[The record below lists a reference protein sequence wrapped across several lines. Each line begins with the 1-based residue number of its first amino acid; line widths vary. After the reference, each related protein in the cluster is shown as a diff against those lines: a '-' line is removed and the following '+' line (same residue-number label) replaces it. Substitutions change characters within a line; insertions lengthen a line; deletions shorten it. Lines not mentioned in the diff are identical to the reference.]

1 MNLVV
6 LVNRFISIVLPVI
19 FCQLI
24 LSPAIILFADDEP
37 ATSQIL
43 ASSSFD
49 SGRLLGVVTDPAGI
63 PIEGTIVSATGQ
75 GSVSVAVCDSNGRF
89 EFRSLRPGQYLL
101 RTHSD
106 GQDMKQ
112 RSLVEVKPGLST
124 VHSIRLHYES
134 APSLSP
140 ELFTAGFG
148 VSGRLAEFYEDYEQS
163 QRPEDFELEAEI
175 ETETGESD
183 SSGFSPHDDSE
194 KAWRLRRARRS
205 VLKDSGINLL
215 RTDDKVDETLVLIT
229 PFLAAD
235 QTASA
240 LTNAFPVSGQF
251 HLLTRA
257 KLQSSS
263 ELWSK
268 DILPGQIAHA
278 SLGGAEQ
285 GNRWKL
291 RGAMRTGGAGSWALA
306 GSYVAEPSETHTLA
320 MGVSYSRQHFH
331 TLINEE
337 LMTLGSALREK
348 RDSLDA
354 SRAVGSLSIQGA
366 WQVVPN
372 LTLDYGTNVARY
384 DYLPAAP
391 VVSPNAGIT
400 VEPINGTR
408 ARVEV
413 GRNVLVPG
421 AEEFLPPADGVWLP
435 PERTFAPLSS
445 ADSLNAE
452 TSQYVEVALERDL
465 AQATTVGIRWF
476 HQDVDNQLVALFGFN
491 PESPVSLVDHYYV
504 TNAGG
509 VSAEGFGVM
518 FSHLLGGRVWGT
530 LDYSVANAEWLP
542 LVANSH
548 SFSRAG
554 ILRTGTERVHD
565 VTTSIETQIP
575 ETATEVFFFYRLN
588 TAFAVIDSETN
599 AITSDLDGRFAVRV
613 KQTLPFSPIEGSDWE
628 VLVDIRSLFREEVAG
643 ASVYDELLVAKP
655 PRQVVGGLVV
665 HF

>member
-1 MNLVV
+1 VD
-6 LVNRFISIVLPVI
+6 RFISTVLSVAL
-19 FCQLI
+19 CQLI
-24 LSPAIILFADDEP
+24 LSPAIIVFADDEP
-37 ATSQIL
+37 AGSQVP

-49 SGRLLGVVTDPAGI
+49 SGRLLGVVTDTAGV

-75 GSVSVAVCDSNGRF
+75 GGVSVAVCDSNGRF
-89 EFRSLRPGQYLL
+89 EFRSLRSGQYLL
-101 RTHSD
+101 RTHSA
-106 GQDMKQ
+106 GQNIKQ

-124 VHSIRLHYES
+124 VHSITLHYES
-134 APSLSP
+134 VASLSP
-140 ELFTAGFG
+140 ELLTAGFG
-148 VSGRLAEFYEDYEQS
+148 VNGSLAELHEDYEQS
-163 QRPEDFELEAEI
+163 QRVEDFQLETKI
-175 ETETGESD
+175 ETETGTGEPNVGD
-183 SSGFSPHDDSE
+183 ISPHDDSE

-205 VLKDSGINLL
+205 VLKDSGLNLL

-235 QTASA
+235 QTTSA
-240 LTNAFPVSGQF
+240 LTNTFPVSGQL

-257 KLQSSS
+257 ELQSSS

-268 DILPGQIAHA
+268 SILPGQIAHA
-278 SLGGAEQ
+278 SLGGVDQ
-285 GNRWKL
+285 GNRWKF

-331 TLINEE
+331 TLIKEE

-354 SRAVGSLSIQGA
+354 SRAVGSLSIQGT
-366 WQVVPN
+366 WQVIPN
-372 LTLDYGTNVARY
+372 LALDYGTNVARY

-391 VVSPNAGIT
+391 VLSPNAVVT
-400 VEPINGTR
+400 VEPIDGTR

-413 GRNVLVPG
+413 GRNALVPG
-421 AEEFLPPADGVWLP
+421 AEEFLPPSDGVWLP
-435 PERTFAPLSS
+435 PDRTFALLSS
-445 ADSLNAE
+445 TESLNAE
-452 TSQYVEVALERDL
+452 TAQHVELALEQEL
-465 AQATTVGIRWF
+465 AQAATVGIRWF
-476 HQDVDNQLVALFGFN
+476 RQDVDNQLVALFGFN
-491 PESPVSLVDHYYV
+491 PESTVSLADHYYV
-504 TNAGG
+504 ANAGG

-530 LDYSVANAEWLP
+530 LDYSVANAKWLSSA
-542 LVANSH
+542 ANSQ
-548 SFSRAG
+548 SFTRAG
-554 ILRTGTERVHD
+554 ILRTGTERIHD

-588 TAFAVIDSETN
+588 TAFSVIDPE
-599 AITSDLDGRFAVRV
+599 ADAVTSDLDGRFAIRV

-643 ASVYDELLVAKP
+643 ASVYDELLVANP
-655 PRQVVGGLVV
+655 SRQVVGGLVV

>member
-1 MNLVV
+1 MV
-6 LVNRFISIVLPVI
+6 LAIRFIATVLPVI
-19 FCQLI
+19 LCQLI
-24 LSPAIILFADDEP
+24 LSPVIILSADDEP
-37 ATSQIL
+37 SSRLVL

-49 SGRLLGVVTDPAGI
+49 SGRLVGVVTDTAGV
-63 PIEGTIVSATGQ
+63 PIDGTIVSATGE
-75 GSVSVAVCDSNGRF
+75 GGVSVALCDSNGHF
-89 EFRSLRPGQYLL
+89 EFRSLRPGQYVL
-101 RTHSD
+101 RTHSS
-106 GQDMKQ
+106 GHDMKQ

-124 VHSIRLHYES
+124 VHSITLQHES
-134 APSLSP
+134 VTSLSA

-148 VSGRLAEFYEDYEQS
+148 VSGNLSEFHEDYELS
-163 QRPEDFELEAEI
+163 QRVDDFEF
-175 ETETGESD
+175 ETETETREPEVD
-183 SSGFSPHDDSE
+183 GFSPHDDSE

-205 VLKDSGINLL
+205 VLKDSGLNLL

-229 PFLAAD
+229 PFLAAG

-240 LTNAFPVSGQF
+240 LTSAFPVSGQL

-257 KLQSSS
+257 ELQSSA
-263 ELWSK
+263 EVWSK

-285 GNRWKL
+285 GNRWRL

-306 GSYVAEPSETHTLA
+306 GSYVAEPTETHTLA

-337 LMTLGSALREK
+337 LLTLGSALHEN
-348 RDSLDA
+348 RDRLDA

-366 WQVVPN
+366 WQADSN

-391 VVSPNAGIT
+391 LVSPNVVVT
-400 VEPINGTR
+400 VEPIDGTR

-421 AEEFLPPADGVWLP
+421 AEEFLPPSDGVWLP
-435 PERTFAPLSS
+435 PERTFALLSS
-445 ADSLNAE
+445 PDSLNAE
-452 TSQYVEVALERDL
+452 TAQHLELALERDL
-465 AQATTVGIRWF
+465 AQFSTVGIRWF
-476 HQDVDNQLVALFGFN
+476 HQDVNNQLVALFGFN
-491 PESPVSLVDHYYV
+491 PESPVSLADHYYV

-542 LVANSH
+542 GIANSQ
-548 SFSRAG
+548 SFPVSG
-554 ILRTGTERVHD
+554 ILRAGTERIHD

-575 ETATEVFFFYRLN
+575 ETATEVFFLYRLN
-588 TAFAVIDSETN
+588 TAFAVINSETD
-599 AITSDLDGRFAVRV
+599 AVTSDLAGRFAVRV

-643 ASVYDELLVAKP
+643 ASIYDELLVASP

>member
-1 MNLVV
+1 MV
-6 LVNRFISIVLPVI
+6 LVNRFIATVLPVI
-19 FCQLI
+19 LCQLI
-24 LSPAIILFADDEP
+24 LSPVIILSADDEP
-37 ATSQIL
+37 PNSLVL

-49 SGRLLGVVTDPAGI
+49 SGRLLGVVTDTAGL
-63 PIEGTIVSATGQ
+63 PTEGTIVSATGE
-75 GSVSVAVCDSNGRF
+75 GGVSVALCDSNGRF

-101 RTHSD
+101 RTHSY

-112 RSLVEVKPGLST
+112 RALVEVKPGLST
-124 VHSIRLHYES
+124 VHSIALQHES
-134 APSLSP
+134 VTPLSS

-148 VSGRLAEFYEDYEQS
+148 VGGSLAEFHEDYELS
-163 QRPEDFELEAEI
+163 QRVDDFELEAET
-175 ETETGESD
+175 ETEIEEPD
-183 SSGFSPHDDSE
+183 ANGFSPHDDSE
-194 KAWRLRRARRS
+194 KAWRLRRGRRS
-205 VLKDSGINLL
+205 VLKDSGLNLL
-215 RTDDKVDETLVLIT
+215 RTDDKVDETLVLVT

-235 QTASA
+235 QTTSA
-240 LTNAFPVSGQF
+240 LTSAFPVSGQL

-257 KLQSSS
+257 ELQSSA
-263 ELWSK
+263 EFWSK

-285 GNRWKL
+285 GNRWRL

-306 GSYVAEPSETHTLA
+306 GSYVAEPTETHTLA

-337 LMTLGSALREK
+337 LLTLGSALHEN
-348 RDSLDA
+348 RDRLDA

-366 WQVVPN
+366 WQADSN

-391 VVSPNAGIT
+391 LVSPNVVVT
-400 VEPINGTR
+400 VEPIDGTR

-421 AEEFLPPADGVWLP
+421 AEEFLPPSDGVWLP
-435 PERTFAPLSS
+435 PERTFALLSS
-445 ADSLNAE
+445 PDSLNAE
-452 TSQYVEVALERDL
+452 TAQHLELALERDL
-465 AQATTVGIRWF
+465 AQFSTIGIRWF
-476 HQDVDNQLVALFGFN
+476 HQDVNNQLVALFGFN
-491 PESPVSLVDHYYV
+491 PESPVSLADHYYV

-542 LVANSH
+542 GIANSQ
-548 SFSRAG
+548 SFPVSG
-554 ILRTGTERVHD
+554 ILRAGTERIHD

-575 ETATEVFFFYRLN
+575 ETATEVFFLYRLN
-588 TAFAVIDSETN
+588 TAFAVINSETD
-599 AITSDLDGRFAVRV
+599 AVTSDLAGRFAVRV

-643 ASVYDELLVAKP
+643 ASIYDELLVASP

>member
-1 MNLVV
+1 MVS
-6 LVNRFISIVLPVI
+6 VNRLIATVLPVI
-19 FCQLI
+19 LCQFI
-24 LSPAIILFADDEP
+24 LSPAIILSADDEP
-37 ATSQIL
+37 PSSLVL

-49 SGRLLGVVTDPAGI
+49 SGRLLGVVTDTAGA
-63 PIEGTIVSATGQ
+63 PIEGTIVSATGE
-75 GSVSVAVCDSNGRF
+75 GGVSVALCDSNGRF

-101 RTHSD
+101 RTHSY

-124 VHSIRLHYES
+124 VHSITLQHES
-134 APSLSP
+134 VTPLSS

-148 VSGRLAEFYEDYEQS
+148 VGGSLAEFHEDYELS
-163 QRPEDFELEAEI
+163 QRVGDFELET
-175 ETETGESD
+175 ETETEAETGEPD
-183 SSGFSPHDDSE
+183 VNGFSPHDDSE
-194 KAWRLRRARRS
+194 KAWRLRRARRN
-205 VLKDSGINLL
+205 VLKDSSLNLL
-215 RTDDKVDETLVLIT
+215 RTDDKIDETLVLIT

-235 QTASA
+235 QMTGASA
-240 LTNAFPVSGQF
+240 SGFPVSGQL

-257 KLQSSS
+257 ELQSSS
-263 ELWSK
+263 EFWSK
-268 DILPGQIAHA
+268 DILPSQIAHA

-285 GNRWKL
+285 GTRWKL

-306 GSYVAEPSETHTLA
+306 GSYVAEPTKTHTLA

-337 LMTLGSALREK
+337 LLTLGSALHEN
-348 RDSLDA
+348 RDSFDA

-366 WQVVPN
+366 WQVAPN

-384 DYLPAAP
+384 DYLPGAP
-391 VVSPNAGIT
+391 FVSPNAVFTI
-400 VEPINGTR
+400 EPIDGTR
-408 ARVEV
+408 ARLEV
-413 GRNVLVPG
+413 SRNVLVPG
-421 AEEFLPPADGVWLP
+421 AEEFLPPSDGAWLP
-435 PERTFAPLSS
+435 PERTFTLPAST
-445 ADSLNAE
+445 DSLKAE
-452 TSQYVEVALERDL
+452 TAQHLELALERDL
-465 AQATTVGIRWF
+465 AQASTIGIRWF
-476 HQDVDNQLVALFGFN
+476 RQDVDNQLAARFGFS

-504 TNAGG
+504 TNGGG

-542 LVANSH
+542 WVAKGQ
-548 SFSRAG
+548 SFPPAG
-554 ILRTGTERVHD
+554 IFRAGTERVHD

-575 ETATEVFFFYRLN
+575 ETATEIFFFYRLN
-588 TAFAVIDSETN
+588 TAFAVINSETD
-599 AITSDLDGRFAVRV
+599 AVTSDLDGRFAIRV

-643 ASVYDELLVAKP
+643 ASVYDELLVASP

>member
-6 LVNRFISIVLPVI
+6 LVNRFILTVLPVI
-19 FCQLI
+19 LCQLV
-24 LSPAIILFADDEP
+24 LLPAVILFADDEP
-37 ATSQIL
+37 SSNSLLT
-43 ASSSFD
+43 SSSFD
-49 SGRLLGVVTDPAGI
+49 SGRLLGVVTDTAGI

-75 GSVSVAVCDSNGRF
+75 GGVSVAVCDSNGRF
-89 EFRSLRPGQYLL
+89 EFRSLRSGQYLL
-101 RTHSD
+101 RAHSA
-106 GQDMKQ
+106 GQDIKQ

-124 VHSIRLHYES
+124 VHSITLHHES
-134 APSLSP
+134 AASLSS

-148 VSGRLAEFYEDYEQS
+148 SGGSLAGFYEDQDYDQL
-163 QRPEDFELEAEI
+163 QRVEDFEF
-175 ETETGESD
+175 ETETEEPD
-183 SSGFSPHDDSE
+183 ASGFSPHDDSE

-205 VLKDSGINLL
+205 VLKDSSLNLL

-229 PFLAAD
+229 PFLATD
-235 QTASA
+235 HPTSA
-240 LTNAFPVSGQF
+240 LTRAFPVSGQL

-257 KLQSSS
+257 ELQSSS

-291 RGAMRTGGAGSWALA
+291 RGAMRTGGAGSWAVA
-306 GSYVAEPSETHTLA
+306 GSYVAEPSEAHTLA

-337 LMTLGSALREK
+337 LLTLGSALREK
-348 RDSLDA
+348 RDSFDS

-384 DYLPAAP
+384 DYLPEAP
-391 VVSPNAGIT
+391 VVSPNAVFT
-400 VEPINGTR
+400 VEPIDGTR
-408 ARVEV
+408 ARVEIS
-413 GRNVLVPG
+413 RNVLVPG

-435 PERTFAPLSS
+435 PERTFALLSS
-445 ADSLNAE
+445 TDALNAE
-452 TSQYVEVALERDL
+452 TAQHLELALERDL

-491 PESPVSLVDHYYV
+491 PESPVSLADHYYV
-504 TNAGG
+504 TNAGA
-509 VSAEGFGVM
+509 VSAEGFGLM

-542 LVANSH
+542 LAANSQ
-548 SFSRAG
+548 SFTRAG

-575 ETATEVFFFYRLN
+575 ETATEVFFFYRFN
-588 TAFAVIDSETN
+588 TAFAVIDSETD
-599 AITSDLDGRFAVRV
+599 AVTSDLDGRFAVRV